1 MTMAEKILARTSGQK
16 EVKPGQVVV
25 CTVDLAVQSDASFGG
40 YWMMEAWPAVVFD
53 RERVIL
59 TTGASA
65 PATGLRSAETHS
77 LMRRFAAKHDIKY
90 FYDVGRGGIIHQ
102 VLAENGHTL
111 PGTLLAAGDSH
122 TAAAGAFNCVARGLG
137 GPEMLYVAATGEAWY
152 LIGRTIKFV
161 LEGTLGPNVY
171 PRDIVHW
178 AAGEYGDYV
187 GRNLEWVGPAVA
199 EMSIASRQTIATE
212 SVEMSV
218 EFATFEADDKTIEYV
233 KARSDKPFTPVFADP
248 DAEYEAVHTIQL
260 DKIVPTV
267 ALPGSVPK
275 NTAPADQL
283 KDIKITQAYVG
294 SCANGRAE
302 DLAEVARVLK
312 GKKVHPSVRLIVV
325 PASYQEYKEAVK
337 AGYVETIL
345 DANAVVGAAGCGACG
360 GGSNGVLGPEDVCI
374 TASTRNFQ
382 GRMGSPMAP
391 IYMGSPATVAAS
403 AVTGRITDPR
413 EID

>member
-1 MTMAEKILARTSGQK
+1 
-16 EVKPGQVVV
+16 
-25 CTVDLAVQSDASFGG
+25 
-40 YWMMEAWPAVVFD
+40 
-53 RERVIL
+53 
-59 TTGASA
+59 
-65 PATGLRSAETHS
+65 
-77 LMRRFAAKHDIKY
+77 
-90 FYDVGRGGIIHQ
+90 
-102 VLAENGHTL
+102 
-111 PGTLLAAGDSH
+111 
-122 TAAAGAFNCVARGLG
+122 
-137 GPEMLYVAATGEAWY
+137 
-152 LIGRTIKFV
+152 
-161 LEGTLGPNVY
+161 
-171 PRDIVHW
+171 
-178 AAGEYGDYV
+178 V

-218 EFATFEADDKTIEYV
+218 EFATFEADDKTLEYV
-233 KARSDKPFTPVFADP
+233 KARSDKPLTPVFADP
-248 DAEYEAVHTIQL
+248 DADYEAVHTIHL
-260 DKIVPTV
+260 DQIVPTV

-283 KDIKITQAYVG
+283 QDVKITQAYVG
-294 SCANGRAE
+294 SCANGRVE

-382 GRMGSPMAP
+382 GRMGSPQAP

-403 AVTGRITDPR
+403 AITGRITDPR
-413 EID
+413 EIDG